1 MFNWGPPFKPH
12 RVCFLSAPSRPML
25 PRIAWRNDVL
35 RSVAGIVGGCFAVLA
50 LSAMANAVVL
60 HGGPA
65 PALPPFPLAAMLLL
79 MHGLAG
85 IAGGYLAG
93 LLAGRRPKA
102 HGLAVGLLYL
112 LAVQLAS
119 SRVRAV
125 AHPVAGQPLW
135 FTATLLVVMVVGT
148 TLGGAARGQVDGR

>member
-1 MFNWGPPFKPH
+1 M
-12 RVCFLSAPSRPML
+12 
-25 PRIAWRNDVL
+25 L
-35 RSVAGIVGGCFAVLA
+35 RSVGGVVGGCFAVLA

-65 PALPPFPLAAMLLL
+65 PALPPFPLAVMLLL

-93 LLAGRRPKA
+93 LAAARRPMA
-102 HGLAVGLLYL
+102 HGLAVGVLYL
-112 LAVQLAS
+112 MAVQFAPG
-119 SRVRAV
+119 RVRAV

-135 FTATLLVVMVVGT
+135 FTATLLIVMLVGT
-148 TLGGAARGQVDGR
+148 TLGGAARGQVNGG